1 MTSLPVEVLIGI
13 SFGVLIGIVPAF
25 VVGLS
30 SFLLG
35 YYGGRD
41 VPRVVA
47 IGVGL
52 PIAAANGYYVGL
64 IGRTVEQAPRLL
76 VGALVAVMVALYA
89 NSQGAALAE
98 RVPRNLSQA
107 TQSQRTLSAEAV
119 DAVDGSGQITI
130 RTSGAI
136 RDIEGHPPLSPDL
149 RRTLE
154 NGAWRLPADLPLSEL
169 ETRLADQL
177 RTDYDL
183 VDASVSIDARG
194 RASIAAAPPSR
205 DLAERVPDGW
215 RAVSIDALLPTG
227 LAPGDEV
234 TVEAGS
240 ATASG
245 HVLSA
250 SVDPERGPTPDAAA
264 SGATPTDGEEGAL
277 VRSRAETEG
286 GQGRVTVAL
295 PTSEARSILGAER
308 GQIRVTSHGT
318 SHTFEAFSELE
329 RAGQSVRKVRL
340 EGDGAALDDVEVIG
354 VRGAKGVGTESAGWE
369 FQPDEGAVEAAAEA
383 FVVGDVNS
391 EAMRTLAADAD
402 AEVTR

>member
-1 MTSLPVEVLIGI
+1 MASLPVEVLIGI

-35 YYGGRD
+35 YYGGYD
-41 VPRVVA
+41 VPQIGAVGVA
-47 IGVGL
+47 L

-64 IGRTVEQAPRLL
+64 IGGTVEQAPRLL
-76 VGALVAVMVALYA
+76 VAALVAVMVALYA

-98 RVPRNLSQA
+98 RVPRDLSQA
-107 TQSQRTLSAEAV
+107 TQSQRTLSADAV
-119 DAVDGSGQITI
+119 DAVDGSGQIMI
-130 RTSGAI
+130 RSSGEI

-154 NGAWRLPADLPLSEL
+154 NGGWRLPADLPLSEL

-183 VDASVSIDARG
+183 VDVSVSIDARG

-234 TVEAGS
+234 TVESGTT
-240 ATASG
+240 TASG

-250 SVDPERGPTPDAAA
+250 SIDADERTGADAV
-264 SGATPTDGEEGAL
+264 TDGTASTDAEEDVLA
-277 VRSRAETEG
+277 RSRAETEG
-286 GQGRVTVAL
+286 GPGRVTVAL
-295 PTSEARSILGAER
+295 PTSEARSLLDAER

-318 SHTFEAFSELE
+318 SHTFEAFSALE

-340 EGDGAALDDVEVIG
+340 DGEAALDDVEVIG
-354 VRGAKGVGTESAGWE
+354 VRGSEGDGAESAGWV
-369 FQPDEGAVEAAAEA
+369 FQPDDDAVEAAAEA

-391 EAMRTLAADAD
+391 EAMRGLAADAGD
-402 AEVTR
+402 AEVAR

>member
-1 MTSLPVEVLIGI
+1 MASLPVEVLIGI

-35 YYGGRD
+35 YYGGYD
-41 VPRVVA
+41 VPQVA
-47 IGVGL
+47 AVGVAL

-64 IGRTVEQAPRLL
+64 IGNSVEQAPRLL

-89 NSQGAALAE
+89 NSQGATLAE
-98 RVPRNLSQA
+98 RVPRDLSQA

-130 RTSGAI
+130 RASGEI

-154 NGAWRLPADLPLSEL
+154 DGAWRLPADLPLSEL

-183 VDASVSIDARG
+183 VDVSVSVDARG

-250 SVDPERGPTPDAAA
+250 SVDADRRSGP
-264 SGATPTDGEEGAL
+264 SGGSNGKAPTDGEDGAL
-277 VRSRAETEG
+277 VQSRAETEG
-286 GQGRVTVAL
+286 GPGRVTVAL
-295 PTSEARSILGAER
+295 PTSEARSLLGAER
-308 GQIRVTSHGT
+308 GQLRVTSHGT

-329 RAGQSVRKVRL
+329 RAGQSVRKVRVD
-340 EGDGAALDDVEVIG
+340 DGSAFDDVEVIG
-354 VRGAKGVGTESAGWE
+354 VRGAEGDGTDSAGWE
-369 FQPDEGAVEAAAEA
+369 FQPGDDAVETATEA

-391 EAMRTLAADAD
+391 EAMRELAVDAD
-402 AEVTR
+402 AEVAR

>member
-1 MTSLPVEVLIGI
+1 MVSLPVEVLIGI
-13 SFGVLIGIVPAF
+13 SFGVLTGVVPAF

-35 YYGGRD
+35 YYGGYD
-41 VPRVVA
+41 VPQIVA
-47 IGVGL
+47 VGVTL

-64 IGRTVEQAPRLL
+64 IGGTVEQAPRLL

-89 NSQGAALAE
+89 NSQGATLAE
-98 RVPRNLSQA
+98 RVPRDLSEA
-107 TQSQRTLSAEAV
+107 SRSQRTLSADAV
-119 DAVDGSGQITI
+119 DSVDGSGQITV
-130 RTSGAI
+130 RASGEI
-136 RDIEGHPPLSPDL
+136 RDIEGHPPLSPGL

-154 NGAWRLPADLPLSEL
+154 NGGWRLPADLPLSEL

-183 VDASVSIDARG
+183 VDVSVSIDARG
-194 RASIAAAPPSR
+194 RASVAAAPPSR

-234 TVEAGS
+234 TVESNS
-240 ATASG
+240 ATVSG
-245 HVLSA
+245 HVLSVDADERTDAGAAPEGTA
-250 SVDPERGPTPDAAA
+250 SPDAEE
-264 SGATPTDGEEGAL
+264 ATVA
-277 VRSRAETEG
+277 RSRAETQG
-286 GQGRVTVAL
+286 GLGRVTVAL
-295 PTSEARSILGAER
+295 PTSAARSLLDAER

-318 SHTFEAFSELE
+318 SHTFEAFSALE

-340 EGDGAALDDVEVIG
+340 DDGDTALEDDVEVIG
-354 VRGAKGVGTESAGWE
+354 VRGGQGDCAGSAGWE
-369 FQPDEGAVEAAAEA
+369 FQPDENAVEAAAEA

-391 EAMRTLAADAD
+391 EAMRGLAGDIGDAG
-402 AEVTR
+402 VGR